1 MMDTAGSDDSTF
13 RILVCTDTH
22 TGYKERDRYVRIH

>member
-1 MMDTAGSDDSTF
+1 MEVVVDDENTF

-22 TGYKERDRYVRIH
+22 TGYKERDGYV